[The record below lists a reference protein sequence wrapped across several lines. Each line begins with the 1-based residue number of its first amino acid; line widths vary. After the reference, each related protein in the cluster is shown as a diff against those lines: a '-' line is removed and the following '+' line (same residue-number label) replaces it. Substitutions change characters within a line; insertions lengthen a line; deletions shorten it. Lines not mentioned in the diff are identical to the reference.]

1 MLGHFIDIKFSKI
14 LSFSVFLL
22 KSLEDM
28 LHQDE
33 EENKYRVKYGIDHR
47 CLQRGERKLKTCS
60 IEEKIINMQ
69 SAI

>member
-33 EENKYRVKYGIDHR
+33 EENKYRVKYGI
-47 CLQRGERKLKTCS
+47 QETGNPTQEREVGIPRTILL
-60 IEEKIINMQ
+60 
-69 SAI
+69 